1 MSNPTLALIPSGYQ
15 GGSTPKVYSILP
27 NDGSGDFTYDR
38 DTPTNG
44 TRVRKDG
51 LIEQMG
57 NDVPR
62 LNWLNS
68 NFPSLLLEPQ
78 RTNLAHYSEQ
88 IDNAYWIK
96 TNVSVTANQTTSP
109 DGTLSADKLQR
120 TSTGSDRLAKAFTKT
135 ASEAQNFALSVFVK
149 KWDSRYAT
157 LSLQGNYP
165 DRAYLQYDFEQNI
178 INASID
184 FEDFTILSTKAENYN
199 NGWVRL
205 SFAVS
210 TDAHSSVT
218 VLISPK
224 NDAVTA
230 ALSDSSDSC
239 FMYVWGVQLEKDTYS
254 TSYIKTESSTSTRN
268 SDDCKIDNFG
278 SMPSNYPITVYG
290 EVLPIELSTNSHAF
304 SLLKNVDTSGSYYLS
319 LELTS
324 TTGLKIKRRDA
335 DTDDADTIT
344 HTLAVG
350 TPFKFAVCFQ
360 NETDYKYSFD
370 GLSAVSVTTSDT
382 VTWDYND
389 VLLGTL
395 RLVSDTGSR
404 NPIKDFRLYDTEL
417 TDAQLTELTK

>member
-1 MSNPTLALIPSGYQ
+1 MSNPILALIPSGYK
-15 GGSTPKVYSILP
+15 SEKVYSILP

-38 DTPTNG
+38 DTPTDG

-57 NDVPR
+57 NDIPR
-62 LNWLNS
+62 LDWLNS
-68 NFPSLLLEPQ
+68 NCPSLLLEPQ
-78 RTNLAHYSEQ
+78 RTNRQIRSEEF
-88 IDNAYWIK
+88 DNAAWNKQADI
-96 TNVSVTANQTTSP
+96 TVTANQVTAPT
-109 DGTLSADKLQR
+109 GELTADKIQR
-120 TSTGSDRLAKAFTKT
+120 GSTINTNNYLSDVASKSDAKELDACT
-135 ASEAQNFALSVFVK
+135 SVFVK
-149 KWDSRYAT
+149 QGEGDFFAFRMTGTYPNRADAIFQFSNTT
-157 LSLQGNYP
+157 LTTSVAGSN
-165 DRAYLQYDFEQNI
+165 
-178 INASID
+178 
-184 FEDFTILSTKAENYN
+184 FTVTSSKVENYG
-199 NGWVRL
+199 NGWYRL
-205 SFAVS
+205 SVVYNTDNATIIRNSFSPRGTSGQIDS
-210 TDAHSSVT
+210 TDTSTSAFVY
-218 VLISPK
+218 L
-224 NDAVTA
+224 
-230 ALSDSSDSC
+230 
-239 FMYVWGVQLEKDTYS
+239 WGCQVEEGASL
-254 TSYIKTESSTSTRN
+254 TSYIKTEGGSGTRN

-290 EVLPIELSTNSHAF
+290 EVLPNELSTDSHAF
-304 SLLKNVDTSGSYYLS
+304 SLLQNVDTSGSYYLS

-335 DTDDADTIT
+335 DTDDADTIS

-404 NPIKDFRLYDTEL
+404 NPIKEFRLYDTEL
-417 TDAQLTELTK
+417 TDAELTKLTT

>member
-1 MSNPTLALIPSGYQ
+1 MSNPTLALIPSGYK
-15 GGSTPKVYSILP
+15 SEKVYSILP

-62 LNWLNS
+62 LNWLNF
-68 NFPSLLLEPQ
+68 NCPSLLLEPQ

-88 IDNAYWIK
+88 IDNSYWGK
-96 TNVSVTANQTTSP
+96 TGLSVTANQTTSP
-109 DGTLSADKLQR
+109 DGTLSADKIQR
-120 TSTGSDRLAKAFTKT
+120 TSTSSSFVSKAFTKT
-135 ASEAQNFALSVFVK
+135 ASEAQNFTLSVFVK
-149 KWDSRYAT
+149 KGDSRYAT
-157 LSLQGNYP
+157 LSLQGDYP

-178 INASID
+178 INASIN
-184 FEDFTILSTKAENYN
+184 FVDFTILSTKAENHN

-205 SFAVS
+205 SLAVS
-210 TDAHSSVT
+210 TDAHSAVT
-218 VLISPK
+218 TLISPK
-224 NDAVTA
+224 NDVVTA

-254 TSYIKTESSTSTRN
+254 TSYIKTEGSSSTRN
-268 SDDCKIDNFG
+268 ADDCKIDNFG

-304 SLLKNVDTSGSYYLS
+304 SLLQNIDTSGSYYLS

-324 TTGLKIKRRDA
+324 TTGLKIKRRDT
-335 DTDDADTIT
+335 DTDDADTIS